1 MDPALQ
7 ELMAEGKP
15 DDEVALI
22 VRLVLGANPPKGLRL
37 VARFGEIA
45 TARTMRSLIGEL
57 HRNPAIASIK
67 APRIYSAELEEVF
80 DGEAVEILSTD
91 QRRPHALVETGRGVT
106 IAVLDWGCDFTHD
119 DFRHENGKTRIKAL
133 WDQRSDGTANRYGY
147 GKIHDGGAINAALQ
161 TQDAFGALGYRFAAA
176 PQHGTHVLGIAA
188 GNGRAGGPQ
197 GIAPEADLIFCHL
210 GSSDRDLGNSIELL
224 EALDFAVTQAGD
236 SPLVVNMS
244 VGRHAGP
251 HDSSLLVEKAID
263 WILTNRPGTVFAQSA
278 GNYHDSRCH
287 MSGRL
292 HETMQ
297 VDLPLRITSR
307 SSDTIVV
314 ETWYPAA
321 DEFDVVL
328 EGPGGIHARAP
339 RGGKMP
345 VTLASGAQV
354 GMLYH
359 RAFDPNNGDHL
370 IDLVL
375 KTDAPVGDWTLR
387 LTGLDVVDG
396 RWHSWIERDT
406 ANPAAQA
413 RFRDDAADR
422 GSTTGSICNAL
433 RTIAVGAHDAHAD
446 HHDLGKF
453 SSVGPTRDGRVKPLL
468 TAAGV
473 RTLSCRSA
481 GSTDATPYIR
491 MSGTSMASPHVA
503 GTLALMLQA
512 GGRQAV
518 AVIRRTLFANL
529 DGTDLGDPRNGYGR
543 LNITRAVE
551 AARNIG
557 GTRLHEAFAESETA
571 PELEGNTT
579 MPNNSIIS
587 PWFPAHAGGEV
598 VVERALD
605 PGDANV
611 RLVGWGGRRLAEGL
625 ESGDIVVNRNGDMM
639 AMVAGPQLFGL
650 REATEAGLVTEGPWP
665 GRYVQL
671 LTPDGQ
677 PSPFARRIMAP
688 DGLLLSDLVIARPV
702 AGESTSYQE
711 STEFAGAT
719 ETEARPMLRLA
730 SRGPAVVEA
739 QTKLN
744 AAHANFAA
752 TGPGLTNCPLE
763 ADGVFGRLTQGAV
776 LSFQRRVFPGQSND
790 WDGVVGPRTW
800 AMLDEHSGASGDRPP
815 IIPTIPPN
823 GYVPPNIIPVSLA
836 TVTVPVIVLPGVM
849 GTRLSF
855 PTSMMRRLGRNWR
868 MPNWDPNSNG
878 EMAKWMIPTGDEKIA
893 ALGFGTPADIMRAT
907 GDTTGWSTI
916 SDHHYRILLE
926 ALQRD
931 LAAGASPCAG
941 TLGFNP
947 THSPVYAFGY
957 DWRQSCSSH
966 AVELD
971 RFINSVLERERAR
984 QVILVTHS
992 MGGLVA
998 RGALRLI
1005 ASKVMGI
1012 VHCVQPAVG
1021 AVAAARRCI
1030 TGFEPSIDRQLGE
1043 FFNEMAR
1050 RGEAVPAE
1058 WQSGQIPE
1066 FSESEEPSEAGRIE
1080 TMLMTAIFSDNLR
1093 TANPLYYCRLMS
1105 VLPGA
1110 MQLLPSNAARAAE
1123 PTWLRPHVSL
1133 PPADIYD
1140 EYRAVFSGTGGGIV
1154 HSSLSS
1160 ADRIQFETRLDE
1172 AKAFHATLGHAT
1184 LGYHAVTGV
1193 ISGSGKKTDTA
1204 YDPSASPPAIIT
1216 RAGDGTVSDFSARC
1230 PDLARPM
1237 FRVSVPNVV
1246 HGDCFHDATF
1256 LQTVISGVDH
1266 ILRSKAPLRGGSV
1279 PDRNSCMMTA

>member
-7 ELMAEGKP
+7 ELIAEGKP
-15 DDEVALI
+15 DDEVAVI
-22 VRLVLGANPPKGLRL
+22 VRLMPGAHPPPGLRL

-45 TARTMRSLIGEL
+45 TARTVRRRIAEL

-67 APRIYSAELEEVF
+67 APRLYSAELEEVF
-80 DGEAVEILSTD
+80 DGEAIEILPTD
-91 QRRPHALVETGRGVT
+91 QRRPSGLTETGRGVT
-106 IAVLDWGCDFTHD
+106 IAVLDWGCDLTHD
-119 DFRHENGKTRIKAL
+119 DLRHENGKSRITAL
-133 WDQRSDGTANRYGY
+133 WDQRGDGTVNRYGY
-147 GKIHDGGAINAALQ
+147 GQIHESRAIDAALA
-161 TQDAFGALGYRFAAA
+161 TPDAFGALGYHFAASA
-176 PQHGTHVLGIAA
+176 QHGTHVLGIAA
-188 GNGRAGGPQ
+188 GNGRGGGPQ
-197 GIAPEADLIFCHL
+197 GIAPEADIIFCHL

-224 EALDFAVTQAGD
+224 EALDFAVNQAGD

-278 GNYHDSRCH
+278 GNYYNSRCH

-297 VDLPLRITSR
+297 IDLPIQIGSR
-307 SSDTIVV
+307 SSDNVVV

-328 EGPGGIHARAP
+328 EGPGGIYARAP

-345 VTLASGAQV
+345 VTLTNGTQA

-375 KTDAPVGDWTLR
+375 RPEAPAGDWRLR

-406 ANPAAQA
+406 ANPSAQA
-413 RFRDDAADR
+413 RFREGAADR
-422 GSTTGSICNAL
+422 YSTTGSICNAL

-468 TAAGV
+468 TAPGV

-481 GSTDATPYIR
+481 GSNDPVPYIR

-503 GTLALMLQA
+503 GALALMLQA
-512 GGRQAV
+512 GGKQSV
-518 AVIRRTLFANL
+518 ATIRRILFANL
-529 DGTDLGDPRNGYGR
+529 AASDLSDPRNGYGR
-543 LNITRAVE
+543 LEISRAVE
-551 AARNIG
+551 AARPVPH
-557 GTRLHEAFAESETA
+557 RPQHESTAETETA
-571 PELEGNTT
+571 PDPKGDPT
-579 MPNNSIIS
+579 MASDTLAS
-587 PWFPAHAGGEV
+587 PWFPGHAGGEIL
-598 VVERALD
+598 VERALD

-611 RLVGWGGRRLAEGL
+611 RLIGWGGRRLAEGL
-625 ESGDIVVNRNGDMM
+625 ERGDIVVNRNGDMM
-639 AMVAGPQLFGL
+639 AMAAGSQLFGL
-650 REATEAGLVTEGPWP
+650 REAAEAGLVTEGPWP

-688 DGLLLSDLVIARPV
+688 DGLLLPDLVIARPV
-702 AGESTSYQE
+702 LAESTVFQE
-711 STEFAGAT
+711 STEFAEAT
-719 ETEARPMLRLA
+719 ETESRPMLRLA
-730 SRGPAVVEA
+730 ARGSAVVEA

-744 AAHANFAA
+744 AAHGNFAA
-752 TGPGLTNCPLE
+752 TGPGLANCPLDV
-763 ADGVFGRLTQGAV
+763 DGVFGRLMQAAV
-776 LSFQRRVFPGQSND
+776 LSFQRRVFPGQPND

-800 AMLDEHSGASGDRPP
+800 AMLDEHRGVSGDRPP

-823 GYVPPNIIPVSLA
+823 GYVPPNIITPVSLA

-855 PTSMMRRLGRNWR
+855 PTSTMRLLGRNR
-868 MPNWDPNSNG
+868 QMPNWDPNSNG
-878 EMAKWMIPTGDEKIA
+878 EMAKWFIPTGDEKVA
-893 ALGFGTPADIMRAT
+893 ALGFRTRADIMRAT
-907 GDTTGWSTI
+907 GDATGWSAI

-931 LAAGASPCAG
+931 LATGASPCAG
-941 TLGFNP
+941 TPGFNP
-947 THSPVYAFGY
+947 THSPIYAFGY

-966 AVELD
+966 AGRLD
-971 RFINSVLERERAR
+971 GFIDNVLERERAR

-998 RGALRLI
+998 RSALPLI
-1005 ASKVMGI
+1005 HSKVMGI

-1021 AVAAARRCI
+1021 AVAAVRRCI

-1050 RGEAVPAE
+1050 RGEAVPTE

-1066 FSESEEPSEAGRIE
+1066 FSGSKEPSEAGRVE

-1093 TANPLYYCRLMS
+1093 TANPQYYCRLMS

-1110 MQLLPSNAARAAE
+1110 MQLLPSNAASAAE
-1123 PTWLRPHVSL
+1123 PTWLRPHVPST
-1133 PPADIYD
+1133 DIYD
-1140 EYRAVFSGTGGGIV
+1140 AYKFLPYGSGGGIV
-1154 HSSLSS
+1154 HPGLSA
-1160 ADRIQFETRLDE
+1160 ADRAEFLTRVDD
-1172 AKAFHATLGHAT
+1172 AKTFHATI
-1184 LGYHAVTGV
+1184 GYHAVTGV
-1193 ISGSGKKTDTA
+1193 VSGSGKKTDTA
-1204 YDPSASPPAIIT
+1204 FDPATSPMAVIT
-1216 RAGDGTVSDFSARC
+1216 RAGDGTVPDFSARC
-1230 PDLARPM
+1230 PDLARPI
-1237 FRVSVPNVV
+1237 FRVSVADVV
-1246 HGDCFHDATF
+1246 HGDCFHKATF

-1266 ILRSKAPLRGGSV
+1266 ILRGKAPLRGGSM
-1279 PDRNSCMMTA
+1279 PDRSSCMITA

>member
-22 VRLVLGANPPKGLRL
+22 VRLKPSANPPKGLRL

-45 TARTMRSLIGEL
+45 TARTLRSMIGDL

-91 QRRPHALVETGRGVT
+91 QRRPQGLEETGRGVA

-119 DFRHENGKTRIKAL
+119 DFRYENGKTRITAM
-133 WDQRSDGTANRYGY
+133 WDQRGDGAANKYGY
-147 GKIHDGGAINAALQ
+147 GRIHNSDAINTALQ
-161 TQDAFGALGYRFAAA
+161 THDAFGALDYRFASA

-197 GIAPEADLIFCHL
+197 GIAPEANLIFCHL
-210 GSSDRDLGNSIELL
+210 GSSGRDLGNSIELL
-224 EALDFAVTQAGD
+224 EALDFAVMQAGD
-236 SPLVVNMS
+236 SPLVVNLS

-278 GNYHDSRCH
+278 GNYYDSRCH

-307 SSDTIVV
+307 SSDNIVV

-321 DEFDVVL
+321 DEFDVIL
-328 EGPGGIHARAP
+328 EGPGGINARAP

-345 VTLASGAQV
+345 VTMASGAQV

-375 KTDAPVGDWTLR
+375 KTEAPVGDWTLR

-413 RFRDDAADR
+413 RFRDGAADR

-433 RTIAVGAHDAHAD
+433 RTIAVGAQDAHAD

-481 GSTDATPYIR
+481 GGNDAMPYIR

-512 GGRQAV
+512 GGRQPV
-518 AVIRRTLFANL
+518 AIIRRTLFANL

-543 LNITRAVE
+543 LNIARAVE
-551 AARNIG
+551 AARTIG
-557 GTRLHEAFAESETA
+557 SSRLREANAESETV
-571 PELEGNTT
+571 PELEGNMT
-579 MPNNSIIS
+579 MPNSSIIS
-587 PWFPAHAGGEV
+587 PWFPAHAGGDI

-611 RLVGWGGRRLAEGL
+611 RLIGWGGRRLAEGL

-677 PSPFARRIMAP
+677 PSPFARRVMAP
-688 DGLLLSDLVIARPV
+688 DGLLLSELVIARPV
-702 AGESTSYQE
+702 AGESQSFQE

-730 SRGPAVVEA
+730 ARGPAVVEA

-744 AAHANFAA
+744 AAHTNFAA
-752 TGPGLTNCPLE
+752 TGPGLANCPIDT
-763 ADGVFGRLTQGAV
+763 DGVFGRLTQGAV
-776 LSFQRRVFPGQSND
+776 LSFQRRVFPGQPND

-800 AMLDEHSGASGDRPP
+800 AMLDEYSGASGDRPP
-815 IIPTIPPN
+815 IIPAIPPN
-823 GYVPPNIIPVSLA
+823 GYMPPNVIPVSLA

-855 PTSMMRRLGRNWR
+855 PTSTMRRLGRNWN

-893 ALGFGTPADIMRAT
+893 AFGSPHAVIMETT
-907 GDTTGWSTI
+907 GDTSRWSQI
-916 SDHHYRILLE
+916 SNPHYRILLE

-941 TLGFNP
+941 APGFNP

-966 AVELD
+966 AGRLD
-971 RFINSVLERERAR
+971 SFIDSVLERERAR

-998 RGALRLI
+998 RGALPLI
-1005 ASKVMGI
+1005 SSKVMGI

-1021 AVAAARRCI
+1021 AVAAVRRCI

-1093 TANPLYYCRLMS
+1093 TANPQYYCRLMS

-1110 MQLLPSNAARAAE
+1110 MQLLPSNAASAAE
-1123 PTWLRPHVSL
+1123 PTWFRPHV
-1133 PPADIYD
+1133 PPTDIYD
-1140 EYRAVFSGTGGGIV
+1140 AYKFLPYGLGGGIV
-1154 HSSLSS
+1154 HPGLS
-1160 ADRIQFETRLDE
+1160 AAERAEFLARIDE
-1172 AKAFHATLGHAT
+1172 AKTFHGAVGHAA

-1193 ISGSGKKTDTA
+1193 VSGSGKKTDTA
-1204 YDPSASPPAIIT
+1204 FDPAATPMAVIT
-1216 RAGDGTVSDFSARC
+1216 RAGDGTVPDFSARC
-1230 PDLARPM
+1230 PDLARPI

-1246 HGDCFHDATF
+1246 HGDCFHDAKF
-1256 LQTVISGVDH
+1256 LQTVTSGVDH
-1266 ILRSKAPLRGGSV
+1266 ILRGKAPLRGGSV
-1279 PDRNSCMMTA
+1279 PDRSSCIMIA